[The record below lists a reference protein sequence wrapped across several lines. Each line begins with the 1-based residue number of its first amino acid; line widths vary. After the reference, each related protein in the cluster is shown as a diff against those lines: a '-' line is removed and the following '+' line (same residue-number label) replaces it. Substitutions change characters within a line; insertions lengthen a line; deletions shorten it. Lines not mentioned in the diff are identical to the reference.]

1 MIIVRL
7 IGGLGNQ
14 MFQYALGRHL
24 AIKNNCT
31 LKLDISG
38 FKKYPLRSYELDYF
52 NIKGEIATF
61 KDLKKVSF
69 PSHLWPKLLIQLGR
83 RIGLGSK
90 KIFYVKEERIDFIPE
105 ILSLKDCIYLAGY
118 WQSYKYFS
126 DISDII
132 KKDFSQ
138 KYKPEMPINHLLNVI
153 ENCESVSL
161 HIRRGDYV
169 SNKKTNEIH
178 GFLGLEY
185 YRKAIEIIQN
195 NISDP
200 HFFVFSDDIVWA
212 KMNINCNERITFMD
226 GNLSNHEDFRMMK
239 TCKHHIIANSS
250 FSWWAAWLSC
260 KKNSIV
266 IAPKNWF
273 SGIVY
278 KKEDR
283 IPKEWLII

>member
-38 FKKYPLRSYELDYF
+38 FKKYPLRRYELDHF
-52 NIKGEIATF
+52 NIIGEIASP
-61 KDLKKVSF
+61 KDIENVSF
-69 PSHLWPKLLIQLGR
+69 PLDRLSLLLNHFFKMKGVN
-83 RIGLGSK
+83 K
-90 KIFYVKEERIDFIPE
+90 KTYFYVREKKIDFIPE
-105 ILSLKDCIYLAGY
+105 ILSLKDYVYLAGY

-138 KYKPEMPINHLLNVI
+138 KNKPEKPINSLLNVI

-169 SNKKTNEIH
+169 SNKRTNEIH
-178 GFLGLEY
+178 GFIGLEY
-185 YRKAIEIIQN
+185 YKKAIEIIQN
-195 NISDP
+195 NVSDP

-212 KMNINCNERITFMD
+212 KMNINCSERITFMD
-226 GNLSNHEDFRMMK
+226 GNLSNHEDFRLM
-239 TCKHHIIANSS
+239 TACKHHIIANSS
-250 FSWWAAWLSC
+250 FSWWTAWLTSD
-260 KKNSIV
+260 KNSIV

-273 SGIVY
+273 SGIAY

-283 IPKEWLII
+283 IPEEWLII